1 MADLKKTMDYVAELH
16 KSYGV
21 KQKGGKLYTQV
32 VHRMQAF
39 REHHGTDFGVDTSI
53 LVNDGKKVVIKAII
67 TDKDNRVVGSGM
79 AEEIRGQGYFELGD
93 KRNINTT
100 SALENAE
107 TSAVGRA
114 LASLGLAGGEYASAN
129 EMDAVQ
135 RKGSIIKVNNN
146 VPEPY
151 PTPIQT
157 PPTEVKKQEIDP
169 APQTDQSPAQY
180 SQQESQA
187 AHSRLASSIES
198 AARIKY
204 KEDSER
210 GRVIYL
216 TKLFNDNKAILG
228 KMTEEHRADIQK
240 QFLEMETKLTQEF
253 KQTQLGRA

>member
-1 MADLKKTMDYVAELH
+1 MADIKKTMDYVAELH

-79 AEEIRGQGYFELGD
+79 AEEIRGQGLV
-93 KRNINTT
+93 NTT

-129 EMDAVQ
+129 EIDAVD
-135 RKGSIIKVNNN
+135 RKTNAMK
-146 VPEPY
+146 E
-151 PTPIQT
+151 T
-157 PPTEVKKQEIDP
+157 PPTEVNKQEIDP